1 MTTLAQ
7 GQKDNKPAVL
17 AGFIL
22 LLVILVVFVLTTFR
36 DVPPQPLQLVDRSQ
50 KSNTSLMRLR
60 GMAQMP

>member
-22 LLVILVVFVLTTFR
+22 LLAILLEKTVLLCFR
-36 DVPPQPLQLVDRSQ
+36 I
-50 KSNTSLMRLR
+50 TM
-60 GMAQMP
+60 